1 MQNMNTRNQNRMSL
15 STIKGLT
22 VLLFGFGILVA
33 GGCESPKDSDGTVIN
48 ALALPT
54 DVVLNL
60 ACANVG
66 INDEQCVLG
75 DPENPFVTTAIIE
88 FNVNDPEATNKFD
101 LFNSIPAG
109 PTGAKARFYF
119 WATALAR
126 RQSGENQFYTAMA
139 LHELFDANSNVL
151 SQDELVREQA
161 LKAHRSLLD
170 NFFGSVTVFEC
181 CPGASPVGEPVAF
194 AVPLN
199 ELTADA
205 LFRTDRTGFR
215 RLVDGDPILVLE
227 VLLDWGY
234 AYQAATPPDFNNG
247 VVSVAIF

>member
-1 MQNMNTRNQNRMSL
+1 MNIRNQNHM
-15 STIKGLT
+15 GLAT
-22 VLLFGFGILVA
+22 FKHVMIVLTGFGILVA
-33 GGCESPKDSDGTVIN
+33 GGCKAPSESEAVVIT
-48 ALALPT
+48 AIALPT

-66 INDEQCVLG
+66 INDEQCVLS
-75 DPENPFVTTAIIE
+75 DPENPFATTTIIE
-88 FNVNDPEATNKFD
+88 FNVNDPDATNKFD

-126 RQSGENQFYTAMA
+126 RPSGENQFYTAMA

-151 SQDELVREQA
+151 STDELVREQA

-205 LFRTDRTGFR
+205 LYRTGRTGYR

-227 VLLDWGY
+227 LLLDWGY
-234 AYQAATPPDFNNG
+234 AYQAANPPNYDDG
-247 VVSVAIF
+247 VVSVAEF

>member
-1 MQNMNTRNQNRMSL
+1 MNIRNRNHTGL
-15 STIKGLT
+15 ATFKHLTI
-22 VLLFGFGILVA
+22 VLFGIGVLVA
-33 GGCESPKDSDGTVIN
+33 AGCKSPSESDAVVIN
-48 ALALPT
+48 AIALPT

-66 INDEQCVLG
+66 INDERCVLS
-75 DPENPFVTTAIIE
+75 DPENPFATTTIIE
-88 FNVNDPEATNKFD
+88 FNVNDPESTNKFD

-126 RQSGENQFYTAMA
+126 RPSGENQFYTAMA

-151 SQDELVREQA
+151 STDELVREQA

-227 VLLDWGY
+227 LLLDWGY
-234 AYQAATPPDFNNG
+234 AYQAANPPNYDDG
-247 VVSVAIF
+247 VVSVAEF

>member
-1 MQNMNTRNQNRMSL
+1 MSNRNRNHR
-15 STIKGLT
+15 GLAVRRNWVT
-22 VLLFGFGILVA
+22 LLFGFGILVA
-33 GGCESPKDSDGTVIN
+33 SGCESPKDTEGRVIN

-60 ACANVG
+60 ACENVG
-66 INDEQCVLG
+66 IYNEQCVLG
-75 DPENPFVTTAIIE
+75 DPENPYVQTAIIE
-88 FNVNDPEATNKFD
+88 FNVNDPDATNKFD
-101 LFNSIPAG
+101 LFNAIPAG

-126 RQSGENQFYTAMA
+126 RQSGENQYYTALA

-161 LKAHRSLLD
+161 LKAYRSVLD

-181 CPGASPVGEPVAF
+181 CPGASPIGEPVAF

-199 ELTADA
+199 ELAADA
-205 LFRTDRTGFR
+205 LYRTDRTGFR

-234 AYQAATPPDFNNG
+234 AYQAANPPNYDDG
-247 VVSVAIF
+247 VVSVAEF